1 MAAHHTTPKSGV
13 VLGYDREASDSHAAY
28 LRGACYALEHPV
40 SLAQPVIKLR
50 QQAATGTDLADLSRN
65 GQRFQA
71 IERAL
76 SFPSPRACDREQ
88 ASRYRD
94 RQA

>member
-13 VLGYDREASDSHAAY
+13 VLGYDREASEVTRHTFGEHAT
-28 LRGACYALEHPV
+28 RWNM
-40 SLAQPVIKLR
+40 AQPVIKLR
-50 QQAATGTDLADLSRN
+50 QQAATDTDLADLSRN

-76 SFPSPRACDREQ
+76 SFPSLRL
-88 ASRYRD
+88 
-94 RQA
+94 

>member
-1 MAAHHTTPKSGV
+1 MA
-13 VLGYDREASDSHAAY
+13 
-28 LRGACYALEHPV
+28 ACYALEHPV

-50 QQAATGTDLADLSRN
+50 QQAATDTDLADLSRN

-76 SFPSPRACDREQ
+76 SFPSLRL
-88 ASRYRD
+88 
-94 RQA
+94 